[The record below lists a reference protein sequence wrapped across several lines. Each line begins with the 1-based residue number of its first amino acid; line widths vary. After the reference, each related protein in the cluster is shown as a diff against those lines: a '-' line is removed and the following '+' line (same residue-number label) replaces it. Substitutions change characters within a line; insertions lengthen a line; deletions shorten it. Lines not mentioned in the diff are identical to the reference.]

1 MAKYLDPKADVTFK
15 KVFGEHKNLVISL
28 LNALLP
34 LDEGKQIEA
43 LEIVR
48 ESGMND
54 AERAAYEGFWDRVS
68 IETTK
73 KVSFE
78 RAIAE
83 RDAAVARAD
92 AAETELNAATA
103 ERDAATARADAAEAK
118 LQQDK
123 HQTARQMKSDGMSVE
138 SIAKYTGLSADEIEN
153 L

>member
-28 LNALLP
+28 LNALQP

-83 RDAAVARAD
+83 RDAAMARAD
-92 AAETELNAATA
+92 
-103 ERDAATARADAAEAK
+103 EAVEK
-118 LQQDK
+118 LR
-123 HQTARQMKSDGMSVE
+123 QTARNLKALKLTNEQ
-138 SIAKYTGLSADEIEN
+138 IAAATGLFADEIEN